1 MPNTPLSLPMD
12 PSKSPGVALTRTA
25 TVSSIVA
32 AQLYAVV
39 RSTTYI
45 ELTRTRS
52 LDRLDGVST
61 STENSIESYA

>member
-45 ELTRTRS
+45 ELTRS